1 MKETLIA
8 FIIALII
15 GSIINGLLP
24 GDTSGSGGGGATAP
38 GAGTPS
44 GQSGGTSYGGEQ
56 SGNEIANAPEVTTV
70 TEGNFDSEVLQDKQ
84 PVLIDFTRSNCVHCR
99 KMKPIVNQLAQEYAG
114 SLKVVQ
120 VDVMDNPAI
129 ANRYEINAVP
139 AFLIVDKG
147 RAEGPFL
154 GEMPVEKLKAL
165 LRPHLGLSVGAQPAS
180 SQGTQRSS

>member
-15 GSIINGLLP
+15 GSIINGLQP
-24 GDTSGSGGGGATAP
+24 GESSSSGGGAAP

-44 GQSGGTSYGGEQ
+44 GQAGGTSYGGAQ

-70 TEGNFDSEVLQDKQ
+70 TEGNFDREVLQDKQ

-120 VDVMDNPAI
+120 VDVMDNPAL

-147 RAEGPFL
+147 QAEGPFL
-154 GEMPVEKLKAL
+154 GEMRMDKLKAL
-165 LRPHLGLSVGAQPAS
+165 LRPHLGLSVGALPAYFQDS
-180 SQGTQRSS
+180 ERS

>member
-15 GSIINGLLP
+15 GSIINGFQP
-24 GDTSGSGGGGATAP
+24 GDNGGAGGGGASP
-38 GAGTPS
+38 GAGQPGA
-44 GQSGGTSYGGEQ
+44 GQPGGTSYSGQ
-56 SGNEIANAPEVTTV
+56 PSGNEVAVDVPEVQSV
-70 TEGNFDSEVLQDKQ
+70 SEASFDREVMQDKQ
-84 PVLIDFTRSNCVHCR
+84 PVLIDFTRSNCVHCQ

-120 VDVMDNPAI
+120 VDVMNNPAI

-147 RAEGPFL
+147 QADGPIL
-154 GEMPVEKLKAL
+154 GEIPMEKLKAL
-165 LRPHLGLSVGAQPAS
+165 LRPHLGLSVRARPAPFRDS
-180 SQGTQRSS
+180 